1 LHSEI
6 LIVGGGAGGLELAC
20 KLGRK
25 LGPSKVMLVDSRLYH
40 VWKPSLHEVAAG
52 TLDIHQ
58 EGLSYQMLAH
68 DCGFTFVYGAMTA
81 LDSASKTLGVGPVSA
96 ASDGEEIFPARSISY
111 RSLVIAVGSTSNY
124 FGVPGA
130 REHTISLNAT
140 EDAERFRLRLLRLLA
155 RTAEAKGEGAHNPGV
170 AVAKAVGAGTFDSGV
185 AAADA
190 AGAGAGVGTSAA
202 TADATLGAKGGATMT
217 DAGHAP
223 RSPAGGLDIVIIGGG
238 ATGVELAA
246 ELREATG
253 VYAAYG
259 FNRLQV
265 QRDVRITLL
274 EGAPRILAPLP
285 ERVSAS
291 AARLLD
297 ERSIRVVTDCRVTQI
312 DAHQVLD
319 KDGNVYP
326 SDICVWAAGI
336 RAPEF
341 LGSLGLPTTK
351 GGAIEVDGQLRVKGV
366 EGVYALGDC
375 AACTDGKGKPV
386 PPRAQAAHQQADYL
400 VKTFINMEK
409 GHPPPK
415 DPYVYKDYG
424 SLVSIGHKTTVG
436 NLMGSL
442 RASWFVE
449 GFMARIMY
457 LSLHLMHHQA
467 ILGSMRTGVLAVARF
482 LIRRTTPLVKLH

>member
-1 LHSEI
+1 MRSEI
-6 LIVGGGAGGLELAC
+6 VIVGGGAGGLELAC

-25 LGPSKVMLVDSRLYH
+25 LGPGKVMLVDSRLYH

-68 DCGFTFVYGAMTA
+68 DRGFTFVYGEMTG
-81 LDSASKTLGVGPVSA
+81 LDAPSRRITVA
-96 ASDGEEIFPARSISY
+96 AVAAGDGEEVLPERSIGY
-111 RSLVIAVGSTSNY
+111 GSLVMAVGSTSNY

-130 REHTISLNAT
+130 RENTISLNAT

-155 RTAEAKGEGAHNPGV
+155 QAEQNKEGA
-170 AVAKAVGAGTFDSGV
+170 
-185 AAADA
+185 AD
-190 AGAGAGVGTSAA
+190 G
-202 TADATLGAKGGATMT
+202 
-217 DAGHAP
+217 
-223 RSPAGGLDIVIIGGG
+223 RSGLDIVIIGGG

-246 ELREATG
+246 ELREASG

-285 ERVSAS
+285 EKVSG
-291 AARLLD
+291 AALRLL
-297 ERSIRVVTDCRVTQI
+297 EQRAIRVVADCRVTAI
-312 DAHQVLD
+312 EKHQVLD
-319 KDGNVYP
+319 NAGHAYP
-326 SDICVWAAGI
+326 ADMCVWAAGI

-341 LGSLGLPTTK
+341 LGELGLPTSK
-351 GGAIEVDGQLRVKGV
+351 GGQLDVDGHLRVKGV

-375 AACTDGKGKPV
+375 AACIDGKGKPV
-386 PPRAQAAHQQADYL
+386 PPRAQAAHQQADFL
-400 VKTFINMEK
+400 LKTFMNMAS
-409 GHPPPK
+409 GYPPQK
-415 DPYVYKDYG
+415 NPYVYRDYG
-424 SLVSIGHKTTVG
+424 SLVSIGHQTTVG
-436 NLMGSL
+436 SLMGSL
-442 RASWFVE
+442 RGVSWFVE
-449 GFMARIMY
+449 GAMARIMY

-467 ILGSMRTGVLAVARF
+467 VLGSVRTGVMALARF